1 MRILGAA
8 VLAMEFFLMGFALL
22 IAKDNHGALALTLGG
37 LLAILALALL
47 NAGLLKRKF
56 GWISGSILQL
66 LIVIYGFVVPMMFFM
81 GLLFA
86 GLWVA
91 AIVVGRK
98 GEAARAAL
106 LANPKL
112 RE

>member
-1 MRILGAA
+1 MRVLGAA

-22 IAKDNHGALALTLGG
+22 IAKDDHASLALALGG
-37 LLAILALALL
+37 LLAVIVLL
-47 NAGLLKRKF
+47 NAGMLKRKF
-56 GWISGSILQL
+56 GWITGSILQFF
-66 LIVIYGFVVPMMFFM
+66 IFIYGFVVPMMFFM

-86 GLWVA
+86 SLWAA

-112 RE
+112 RD

>member
-1 MRILGAA
+1 MRVLGAA

-22 IAKDNHGALALTLGG
+22 IAKDNHGGLALALGG
-37 LLAILALALL
+37 LLAILALL

-56 GWISGSILQL
+56 GWITGSILQF
-66 LIVIYGFVVPMMFFM
+66 LIVVYGFVVPMMFFM
-81 GLLFA
+81 GLLFT

-106 LANPKL
+106 LAKPKL